1 MKRNLLLK
9 CLIFAVVVVAAIMV
23 RGDLQPTYTYHAL
36 SRSEWEAQQR
46 VMTLSESQHKVV
58 ETIRKK
64 TCGHEVIA
72 MLVCHVL
79 SLLGVTV
86 CVTFVPQRKLVRIFL
101 KTVMLTFFLTLLFAS
116 VGFAYLVFTDTW
128 GAVAHSSMS
137 GNIQHDITV
146 DPKPGE
152 TYEEYK
158 RRVYEYSNRR
168 YRDEWVQPKVDE
180 DEGKFTTGFTDATNK
195 AVK

>member
-1 MKRNLLLK
+1 
-9 CLIFAVVVVAAIMV
+9 
-23 RGDLQPTYTYHAL
+23 
-36 SRSEWEAQQR
+36 
-46 VMTLSESQHKVV
+46 
-58 ETIRKK
+58 
-64 TCGHEVIA
+64 
-72 MLVCHVL
+72 
-79 SLLGVTV
+79 
-86 CVTFVPQRKLVRIFL
+86 
-101 KTVMLTFFLTLLFAS
+101 MLTFFLTLLFAS